1 MAISRA
7 QLAKELEPGLNALFG
22 MEYDRYENEHAEIF
36 DTESS
41 DRAFE
46 EEVLIVG
53 FGNASVK
60 EEGQGVEFDSASEG
74 FTARYTHETVA
85 LAFSLTEEAVEDNL
99 YDRLGARYTKA
110 LARSMAHTKQVKAA
124 NVLNNAFSS
133 SFAGGDGVSLIN
145 TAHPLANGGTLANR
159 ATTMADLNETSL
171 ENALISISTFVDDRN
186 MILAMR
192 GTKLIVPPQLQFVAD
207 RLLETPGRVGT
218 ADNDINAIRNMGL
231 LPEGYAVNHFL
242 TDTDAFFILT
252 DCPDGFKHFERTPIT
267 TSMEGDFD
275 TGNVRY
281 KARERYSFGFSNP
294 RCVFGSQGS
303 LIRFHVKQCGVA

>member
-22 MEYDRYENEHAEIF
+22 MEYARYENEHAEIF
-36 DTESS
+36 ETEAS

-53 FGNASVK
+53 FGNARDKS
-60 EEGQGVEFDSASEG
+60 EGQGVAYDQASEG

-85 LAFSLTEEAVEDNL
+85 LAFALTEESVEDNL

-133 SFAGGDGVSLIN
+133 SFTGGDGKSLVA
-145 TAHPLANGGTLANR
+145 TDHPLAGGGTFSNR
-159 ATTMADLNETSL
+159 PSAFADLNETSL

-186 MILAMR
+186 MILALQ
-192 GTKLIVPPQLQFVAD
+192 GTKLVVPPQLQFVAD
-207 RLLETPGRVGT
+207 RLLETPGRVET
-218 ADNDINAIRNMGL
+218 ADNDINSIRNMGL
-231 LPEGYAVNHFL
+231 LPQGYAVNHFL
-242 TDTDAFFILT
+242 TDTDAFYVLT
-252 DCPDGFKHFERTPIT
+252 DCPDGFKHFERSPIA
-267 TSMEGDFD
+267 TSMEGDFN

-294 RCVFGSQGS
+294 RAVFASQG
-303 LIRFHVKQCGVA
+303 A